1 MIVASIVAIAVPLT
15 FSYIV
20 HWLDLYASGSFR
32 AVVICLLWGSLAFFL
47 VLYPNSFAIQ
57 FVGVGLVVTWVA
69 PIFEEIFKSLIL
81 IFYVRRPDFTY
92 FVDGAI
98 YGFAAGTGFAVL
110 ENILYLTGAGANAG
124 LMIAL
129 SRAFSTSL
137 MHGSASAI
145 VGVTLGRLR
154 YGRGARRII
163 AVPLGWAA
171 AIALH
176 ITFNNVVNS
185 DLGMFTVVGAFII
198 GLGGV
203 GLTGAFILWGLRE
216 EQRWLRE
223 TLKLDVGVSSGESR
237 VVQSLDELDVLLKRL
252 EGYLTDYFGPDK
264 RKQVETFLHLQ
275 VQLGLKRKVATMTSD
290 PRLRAEAE
298 SQVVALQA
306 EIDAIRRDL
315 GIYCMS
321 GVRMI
326 VPWEAV
332 SMYESLRQAFEKR
345 GVREPTSGKSL
356 WLDADKKIEERDQTA
371 KSQGMSNNSL

>member
-1 MIVASIVAIAVPLT
+1 MIFAIVVAIAVPLA
-15 FSYIV
+15 FLYLV
-20 HWLDLYASGSFR
+20 HWLDLYATGSFR
-32 AVVICLLWGSLAFFL
+32 AVLLCLVWGGVAFFL
-47 VLYPNSFAIQ
+47 ALFPNSSAIQ
-57 FVGVGLVVTWVA
+57 FVGVGLVITWVA
-69 PIFEEIFKSLIL
+69 PILEEIFKSFIL
-81 IFYVRRPDFTY
+81 IFYVRRSDFTY

-98 YGFAAGTGFAVL
+98 YGFAAGAGFAVL
-110 ENILYLTGAGANAG
+110 ENILYLNGAGADAG

-154 YGRGARRII
+154 YGRGARRMI

-171 AIALH
+171 AMALH
-176 ITFNNVVNS
+176 IAFNNVVNA
-185 DLGMFTVVGAFII
+185 DLETFTVIIAFVL

-203 GLTGAFILWGLRE
+203 GLTAAFIFWGLRE
-216 EQRWLRE
+216 EQNWLRE

-237 VVQSLDELDVLLKRL
+237 VVQSLDELDAMLKRL
-252 EGYLTDYFGPDK
+252 EQYLTDYFGPEK

-275 VQLGLKRKVATMTSD
+275 VQLGLKRKVSTMTSD
-290 PRLRAEAE
+290 PRLRAEAQA
-298 SQVVALQA
+298 QVAALQI

-315 GIYCMS
+315 GVYCMS
-321 GVRMI
+321 GVRMM

-332 SMYESLRQAFEKR
+332 SMYESLRQSFASR

-356 WLDADKKIEERDQTA
+356 WLAADKIIEQREQSA
-371 KSQGMSNNSL
+371 KNPSQENLG